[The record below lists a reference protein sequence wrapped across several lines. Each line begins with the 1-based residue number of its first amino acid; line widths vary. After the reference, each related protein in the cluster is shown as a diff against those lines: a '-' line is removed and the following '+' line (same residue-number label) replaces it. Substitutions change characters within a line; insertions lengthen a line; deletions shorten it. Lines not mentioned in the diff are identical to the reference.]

1 MVSFQLLLLLQLHR
15 LPSISA
21 QGKLGNYFLIDY
33 IQVMSRRN
41 LILFILAGFL
51 WGIPYLFIRVAV
63 DSETGFSPAIVVFM
77 RVFIGALILVP
88 IAIFDKSF
96 FIAIKGWKYIAVY
109 ALFEMVIPWILIGT
123 AEQSITSG
131 LAGLLVASVPIFS
144 TLIASRH
151 GDKTVWQ
158 PRRLIG
164 IAVGFLGV
172 FLLVGI
178 ESITGSSD
186 PIAILMMLGASL
198 GYAYAVIYITRKMPG
213 VSGVAINGIA
223 MAMTAVFYSPALFF
237 LWPDHAISTTAIYC
251 VIALGVFSTGIA
263 FAVFFT
269 VMDEIGPARASLV
282 TYMNTA
288 FAVVLGVLILSEPL
302 TTGIIVGLPLVLI
315 GSYLASRKTNA

>member
-1 MVSFQLLLLLQLHR
+1 
-15 LPSISA
+15 
-21 QGKLGNYFLIDY
+21 
-33 IQVMSRRN
+33 MSRRN

-63 DSETGFSPAIVVFM
+63 NPETGFSPAIVVFM

-88 IAIFDKSF
+88 ISIYDKSF
-96 FIAIKGWKYIAVY
+96 FIAIKGWQYIAVY

-144 TLIASRH
+144 TIITSLY
-151 GDKTVWQ
+151 GDKSVWQ
-158 PRRLIG
+158 PRRLFG
-164 IAVGFLGV
+164 MGVGFLGV

-178 ESITGSSD
+178 ESFTGSSD
-186 PIAILMMLGASL
+186 PIAILMMLGAAI
-198 GYAYAVIYITRKMPG
+198 GYASAVIYVTRKMPG

-223 MAMTAVFYSPALFF
+223 MAMTAIFYTPALFI
-237 LWPDHAISTTAIYC
+237 LWPDRAISHNAIYS
-251 VIALGVFSTGIA
+251 VIALGIFSTGIA

-269 VMDEIGPARASLV
+269 VMAEIGPARASLV

-288 FAVVLGVLILSEPL
+288 FAVVLGVLLLSEPL
-302 TTGIIVGLPLVLI
+302 TTGIIVGLP
-315 GSYLASRKTNA
+315 

>member
-1 MVSFQLLLLLQLHR
+1 
-15 LPSISA
+15 
-21 QGKLGNYFLIDY
+21 
-33 IQVMSRRN
+33 MSHRN
-41 LILFILAGFL
+41 LVLFILAGFL

-63 DSETGFSPAIVVFM
+63 DPDTGFSPAIVVFM
-77 RVFIGALILVP
+77 RVFIGALILIP
-88 IAIFDKSF
+88 IAIYDKSF
-96 FIAIKGWKYIAVY
+96 FTAIKGWKYIAVY

-123 AEQSITSG
+123 AEQSISSG

-144 TLIASRH
+144 TLITSWH

-198 GYAYAVIYITRKMPG
+198 GYAYAVIYVTRKMPG

-223 MAMTAVFYSPALFF
+223 MAMTAVFYSPALLL
-237 LWPDHAISTTAIYC
+237 LWPDRAISTTAIYC

-269 VMDEIGPARASLV
+269 VMAEIGPARASLV

-302 TTGIIVGLPLVLI
+302 TIGIIVGLPLVLA
-315 GSYLASRKTNA
+315 GSYLASRK